1 MDWHYIVTLEMKAFF
16 FIWFLIMLLVVTQ
29 SQSNKHVKYKT
40 ITLQKVISLGGY
52 ESQRLEITAEI
63 DSDCEDYL
71 SDCLLELNATL
82 TDTLTRFK
90 QQHEYN
96 KQLES
101 EEKKNVSN
109 LPF

>member
-1 MDWHYIVTLEMKAFF
+1 MKAFF
-16 FIWFLIMLLVVTQ
+16 FIWFLIALLAIT

-40 ITLQKVISLGGY
+40 ITLQKVINLGNY

-71 SDCLLELNATL
+71 HDCLLELNATI
-82 TDTLTRFK
+82 TDALAQFK
-90 QQHEYN
+90 QQHDYN

-101 EEKKNVSN
+101 EEKKKLGQLN
-109 LPF
+109 F